1 VGVSILE
8 LLRSTLQSMIFYN
21 SLKDVRLLVP
31 KRFFNRPEYALSGS
45 HSTLSFLSTDRSEK

>member
-1 VGVSILE
+1 LE
-8 LLRSTLQSMIFYN
+8 LLRSTLHSMIFYN

-31 KRFFNRPEYALSGS
+31 KRFFNRQEYALSGS